1 MLRGRGAFAV
11 SFSTVKQKNSLCQRQ
26 ETSTEISNLTKVM
39 KIKAGGW
46 LFAGNTMNMKSDSF
60 LCPLC
65 GGEKAPG
72 KTTLTVELGY
82 GVVEIRD
89 VPAKVC
95 VLCGADWID
104 DAVAEQIECL
114 ARIGRAALDNP
125 DLPVSFIA
133 ESLASLAEPRE
144 QSTPFV
150 PRSFRPGFEEK

>member
-1 MLRGRGAFAV
+1 
-11 SFSTVKQKNSLCQRQ
+11 
-26 ETSTEISNLTKVM
+26 
-39 KIKAGGW
+39 
-46 LFAGNTMNMKSDSF
+46 MNIKSDSS

-65 GGEKAPG
+65 GGEKSPG

-104 DAVAEQIECL
+104 DSVAEKIEFL
-114 ARIGRAALDNP
+114 AGVGRAALDNP

-150 PRSFRPGFEEK
+150 LRSFRSGFEKK